1 MKTNIKTKVLL
12 FILLMA
18 GGAAKAQN
26 ANLPLE
32 NTAWVHF
39 FKSAY
44 HDSTYY
50 QVGIKGDT
58 AVNDV
63 VYHKVIDCPNLGF
76 PIEGRCFGGIRQDGN
91 GKCYFMCF
99 ENQDPYFGEI
109 MLLAEEGVE
118 YPIYDFNLSECDSF
132 PFFVEYSK
140 VVFQID
146 QTEINGSVRK
156 VFRFGHDCED
166 NDYHDDRWIEG
177 IGSYQ
182 GLFYPIQA
190 LPLLIGAQYRLV
202 EVLQDGERFYIAP
215 EFENTDYTAIPESD
229 SFEDKVSLYPNP
241 IVNYGILDFSQLS
254 SVERLDIISV
264 DGRIIKSVNV
274 KGLSSYEI
282 NKKDFGSGMFI
293 FVLSDKNSN
302 IVKGKIFIQ

>member
-12 FILLMA
+12 LVLLMA

-32 NTAWVHF
+32 NTAWVHA
-39 FKSAY
+39 FKSSY
-44 HDSTYY
+44 DPTTYC

-58 AVNDV
+58 TVNGV

-99 ENQDPYFGEI
+99 ENQDPYFGHISLGVED
-109 MLLAEEGVE
+109 GVE
-118 YPIYDFNLSECDSF
+118 YLIYDFTLSECDTIPYLF
-132 PFFVEYSK
+132 YSK
-140 VVFQID
+140 VVFQLD
-146 QTEINGSVRK
+146 KTEINGRERK
-156 VFRFGHDCED
+156 VFWLGDDCEGHHHYYD
-166 NDYHDDRWIEG
+166 ERVIEG
-177 IGSYQ
+177 IGNNY
-182 GLFYPIQA
+182 GLFYPIQL
-190 LPLLIGAQYRLV
+190 LPTLCGAKYTLV
-202 EVLQDGERFYIAP
+202 EVLQHGERLYIDP

-241 IVNYGILDFSQLS
+241 IVNYGILDFSQMS

-282 NKKDFGSGMFI
+282 NKRDFGSGMFI